1 LIGTSRFGGKR
12 RRHLLEGTLEIPW
25 TAGSPSVFKAG
36 DLIFVP
42 AGASH
47 NASNVGKATAEVLET

>member
-1 LIGTSRFGGKR
+1 M
-12 RRHLLEGTLEIPW
+12 
-25 TAGSPSVFKAG
+25 FKAG

-47 NASNVGKATAEVLET
+47 NGTNVGKATAKVLAT

>member
-1 LIGTSRFGGKR
+1 
-12 RRHLLEGTLEIPW
+12 
-25 TAGSPSVFKAG
+25 VFKAG